1 MPENNSVSGEC
12 LCGKIKLRA
21 QLAEKHVD
29 VCHCGMCRTWGG
41 GPLLGVQATSAEQV
55 EMDGEE
61 HVSVYTSSEWAER
74 GFCKHCGTHLFYRL
88 KDGSFYDIP
97 LGLLQQM
104 DGFKLNT
111 QIFIDRKPDFYSFA
125 ESTENMTEAEVF
137 AKFAPPE

>member
-1 MPENNSVSGEC
+1 MLENNSVSGEC

-21 QLAEKHVD
+21 QLAGKHVD

-41 GPLLGVQATSAEQV
+41 GPALGVQAASAEQV
-55 EMDGEE
+55 EIDGEE

-88 KDGSFYDIP
+88 KDGSFYNIP
-97 LGLLQQM
+97 MGLLQEM
-104 DGFKLNT
+104 NGFKLGT

-125 ESTENMTEAEVF
+125 EPTENMTEAEVF
-137 AKFAPPE
+137 AQFALPE